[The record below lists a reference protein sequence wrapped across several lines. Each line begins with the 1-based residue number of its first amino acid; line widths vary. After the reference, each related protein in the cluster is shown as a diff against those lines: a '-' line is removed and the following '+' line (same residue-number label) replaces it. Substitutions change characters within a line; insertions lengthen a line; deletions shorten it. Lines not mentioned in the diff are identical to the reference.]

1 MRIFCVRIGDKYDIR
16 YEEYLNKK
24 IEDIGYKITW
34 IREPFDDRVMLQ
46 WNKLQV
52 MQTKIDEPVVVMDI
66 DLLLTNNYRELI
78 EYPINDDEF
87 LLLPAWWNTSDKFA
101 FNGGFQKFVPK
112 NCNYIFKEFMS
123 RPLYWQGYYIQEG
136 MTIGPVN
143 GEQFFVVEQARK
155 QLKVKT
161 IPDSWVCRWSSEE
174 FINTVRNMSYED
186 YIRNENENYAN
197 ICNGATLYD
206 GVEFNTD
213 VKLVHFTHTLN
224 KPSEWKEYD
233 SHR

>member
-1 MRIFCVRIGDKYDIR
+1 VRIFCVRIGDKYDII

-52 MQTKIDEPVVVMDI
+52 MQTRIDEPVVVMDI

>member
-1 MRIFCVRIGDKYDIR
+1 VRIFCVRIGDKYDIR

>member
-1 MRIFCVRIGDKYDIR
+1 VRIFCVRIGDKYDIR

-52 MQTKIDEPVVVMDI
+52 MQTRIDEPVVVMDI

>member
-52 MQTKIDEPVVVMDI
+52 MQTRIDEPVVVMDI

>member
-46 WNKLQV
+46 WNKLQI
-52 MQTKIDEPVVVMDI
+52 MQTRIDEPVVVMDI

>member
-197 ICNGATLYD
+197 ICNGAKLYD

>member
-52 MQTKIDEPVVVMDI
+52 MQTRIDEPVVVMDI
-66 DLLLTNNYRELI
+66 DLLLTNNYCELI